1 MTFENSESGLMFI
14 YEKELVSISL
24 IKLKVHDDVN
34 KIIEAITNF

>member
-1 MTFENSESGLMFI
+1 MTFENSESGLIFM

-24 IKLKVHDDVN
+24 IKVEEHDDVN